1 MTETQAAPE
10 DQKTYWGTKHQNKMV
25 RTALR
30 QMLFDYDAQYM
41 ITVNFNRTTSF
52 VSARTSLKALQA
64 RVNRKLFGK
73 HWLKL
78 PQKRRT
84 EFIAFA
90 EHPHSNFHYHILF
103 RVPTLTRK
111 QTLIFRLFV
120 EPLWQE
126 MIEFGQ
132 VHVAKFATNEDRARA
147 VSYVTK
153 ELYKTTHLENFIVSR
168 EFEK

>member
-1 MTETQAAPE
+1 MTKTQAAPE
-10 DQKTYWGTKHQNKMV
+10 DEKTYWGTKHQNKKV
-25 RTALR
+25 RKALR

-41 ITVNFNRTTSF
+41 VTVNFNRTTSF

-78 PQKRRT
+78 PQERRT

-103 RVPTLTRK
+103 RVPALTRK

-132 VHVAKFATNEDRARA
+132 VQVAKFATNEDRARA

-153 ELYKTTHLENFIVSR
+153 ELYKTTHLENFVVSR